1 MKVAVSILSS
11 NYDEE
16 ETIRRLNETDA
27 DYLHLDVMDGHFV
40 ANRTPSWNYLH
51 TSKKPLDV
59 HLMVSRPFSHI
70 SKYACLNTETI
81 VISFEITEDITS
93 ILEYIKERGIK
104 CGLAIKP
111 GTKVEEIKE
120 YLPIVD
126 QIIVM
131 TVEPG
136 KGGQPMLSK
145 PLDKIDELA
154 SLRKKKKYKYK
165 IEVDGGVND
174 ETIEKVSNAD
184 IVVSGS
190 YICKSENFQ
199 ERIDKLRL

>member
-81 VISFEITEDITS
+81 VISFEITEDIAS

-111 GTKVEEIKE
+111 DTKVEEIKE

-145 PLDKIDELA
+145 PLDKIDELIT
-154 SLRKKKKYKYK
+154 LRKKKKYKYK

>member
-81 VISFEITEDITS
+81 VISFEITEDIAS

-111 GTKVEEIKE
+111 DTKVEEIKE

-145 PLDKIDELA
+145 PLDKIDELIT
-154 SLRKKKKYKYK
+154 LRKKKKYKYK

-199 ERIDKLRL
+199 EKIDKLRL